1 MAEIIEAQIRE
12 SSGSSEARRLRRSG
26 RVPVVLYGHGEPVVS
41 LSVSSSQLAAAV
53 RHGARM
59 VELSGAAK
67 TKAFIKELQWD
78 TFHTAIQHVDFFRVS
93 AGEKVEVTL
102 GVHLRGEAVGLRS
115 GGSVEVLRHEL
126 KVRCPAEKIPEA
138 IEVDVT
144 NLDIDD
150 VIRVENLPAIE
161 GVEYLDEMHDVV
173 VQCAASR
180 VEEEL
185 VEEPGDGSEPEVIS
199 RGKDESEDES
209 ED

>member
-12 SSGSSEARRLRRSG
+12 TSGSGEARRLRRAG
-26 RVPVVLYGHGEPVVS
+26 RIPVVLYGHGEPAVS
-41 LSVSSSQLAAAV
+41 LSVPRSQLAAAV

-93 AGEKVEVTL
+93 AGEKVEVSL

-126 KVRCPAEKIPEA
+126 KVRCPADKIPEA
-138 IEVDVT
+138 IDVDVT
-144 NLDIDD
+144 ELDIDGA
-150 VIRVENLPAIE
+150 IRVENLAAIE
-161 GVEYLDEMHDVV
+161 GVEYLDDLHDVV
-173 VQCAASR
+173 VHCVGAR
-180 VEEEL
+180 DEEEA
-185 VEEPGDGSEPEVIS
+185 EAAPGDGSEPEVIGRS
-199 RGKDESEDES
+199 KDGSDEDSED
-209 ED
+209 